1 MPGHVIFHYY
11 QQDLEKKKNRPS
23 PPDNY
28 IKKVIINHEKY
39 FHLNNLFLY

>member
-11 QQDLEKKKNRPS
+11 QQDLEKKKNRS
-23 PPDNY
+23 VPDNY

-39 FHLNNLFLY
+39 FHLNNMFLY

>member
-11 QQDLEKKKNRPS
+11 QQDLTKIKNS
-23 PPDNY
+23 SVPDNY